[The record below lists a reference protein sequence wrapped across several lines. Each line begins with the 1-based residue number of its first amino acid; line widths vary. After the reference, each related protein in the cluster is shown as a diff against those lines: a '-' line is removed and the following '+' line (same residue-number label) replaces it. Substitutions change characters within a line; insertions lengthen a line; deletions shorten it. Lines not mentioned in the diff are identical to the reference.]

1 MKPLVFCLAT
11 FSLLLG
17 IPNGFFP
24 LLWAQCDVRFSIQ
37 EARDLQCLGQREMQ
51 ALEQVL
57 SESET
62 PLGYESFVRGSK
74 VASRAYHCVL
84 SEKRAAQDY
93 NCFSEVLHERLYSR
107 LEQRDLCFQE
117 RLTRSLAALNY
128 LLHRKLPVDEPITY
142 QAILDRSLSDFRVI
156 YGVIRQVKEEPEDP
170 VSLHLAARSCVD
182 MSDPSLSPVYVQEFV
197 RLTVAIALDYPD
209 LTQHLSAVLEA
220 TLRDAVV
227 VHRATASEESLR
239 EVHELLVDFG
249 AAFSDLY
256 AFREELERLLPQ
268 GQPTLSDLEKL
279 LDSSDK
285 LKSYLENGATKP
297 KYLASLYEPFEEYS
311 DVLHGIVELF
321 HFPEA
326 PWELK
331 DRLMWESCTVL
342 ATGIEYST
350 PYETTEELE
359 RVRTKLID
367 RVRSYG
373 SELARELKYS
383 ELITFESQF
392 LDQSE
397 RVLTASQQCHIHA
410 HLAQAFYV
418 LEQNREALQQLEASC
433 GLISQSDLRDLRE
446 VIEPW
451 LN

>member
-1 MKPLVFCLAT
+1 MKPLIGVAT
-11 FSLLLG
+11 LSLMFWAPG
-17 IPNGFFP
+17 GFLSP
-24 LLWAQCDVRFSIQ
+24 LWAQCDVRFAIQ
-37 EARDLQCLGQREMQ
+37 EARDLQCIREPEMRM
-51 ALEQVL
+51 LEQVL

-62 PLGYESFVRGSK
+62 SLGYESFVKGSK
-74 VASRAYHCVL
+74 VASRAYHCLL
-84 SEKRAAQDY
+84 SGRRVAQDY
-93 NCFSEVLHERLYSR
+93 RCFSEALHERLYSR
-107 LEQRDLCFQE
+107 LEQRDLCFNE

-128 LLHRKLPVDEPITY
+128 LLQRKLPVDEPLKY
-142 QAILDRSLSDFRVI
+142 QAVLDRSLSDFRVI
-156 YGVIRQVKEEPEDP
+156 YGVIRQIQEEPEDP

-182 MSDPSLSPVYVQEFV
+182 MSEPFLSPAYVQEFI
-197 RLTVAIALDYPD
+197 RLTVAIALAYPD

-220 TLRDAVV
+220 TLRDAVE

-268 GQPTLSDLEKL
+268 DQPSLADLEKL

-285 LKSYLENGATKP
+285 LRSHLEMGASKP
-297 KYLASLYEPFEEYS
+297 KYVASLYEPFEEYS
-311 DVLHGIVELF
+311 DVLHGIVEMF
-321 HFPEA
+321 HLPEA
-326 PWELK
+326 PWDLK

-342 ATGIEYST
+342 ATGIELST

-367 RVRSYG
+367 RVRNYG

-397 RVLTASQQCHIHA
+397 RILTSSQQCHIHA

-433 GLISQSDLRDLRE
+433 GLISQYDLRDLRE

>member
-1 MKPLVFCLAT
+1 
-11 FSLLLG
+11 
-17 IPNGFFP
+17 
-24 LLWAQCDVRFSIQ
+24 
-37 EARDLQCLGQREMQ
+37 
-51 ALEQVL
+51 
-57 SESET
+57 
-62 PLGYESFVRGSK
+62 
-74 VASRAYHCVL
+74 
-84 SEKRAAQDY
+84 
-93 NCFSEVLHERLYSR
+93 
-107 LEQRDLCFQE
+107 
-117 RLTRSLAALNY
+117 
-128 LLHRKLPVDEPITY
+128 
-142 QAILDRSLSDFRVI
+142 
-156 YGVIRQVKEEPEDP
+156 
-170 VSLHLAARSCVD
+170 

-268 GQPTLSDLEKL
+268 DQPTLSDLEKL

>member
-1 MKPLVFCLAT
+1 MKPLFCLAT
-11 FSLLLG
+11 LALTFWVPG
-17 IPNGFFP
+17 GFVP
-24 LLWAQCDVRFSIQ
+24 SLWAQCDVRFAIQ
-37 EARDLQCLGQREMQ
+37 EARDLQCLREPEMRT
-51 ALEQVL
+51 LEQVL

-62 PLGYESFVRGSK
+62 PLGYASFVKGSK
-74 VASRAYHCVL
+74 VASRAYHCIL
-84 SEKRAAQDY
+84 SRSRVAQNY
-93 NCFSEVLHERLYSR
+93 RCFSEVLHQRLYSR
-107 LEQRDLCFQE
+107 LEQRDLCFKE

-128 LLHRKLPVDEPITY
+128 LSQGKLSVDEPIKY
-142 QAILDRSLSDFRVI
+142 QAVLERSLSDFRVI
-156 YGVIRQVKEEPEDP
+156 YGVIRQIQEEPEDP

-182 MSDPSLSPVYVQEFV
+182 MSDPSLSPAYVQEFV
-197 RLTVAIALDYPD
+197 RLTVAIALEYPE

-220 TLRDAVV
+220 TLRDAVE

-239 EVHELLVDFG
+239 EVHQLLVDFG

-268 GQPTLSDLEKL
+268 DQPSLSDLEQL
-279 LDSSDK
+279 LDNSEK
-285 LKSYLENGATKP
+285 LRSHLERGASKP
-297 KYLASLYEPFEEYS
+297 KYVASLYKPFEEYS
-311 DVLHGIVELF
+311 DVLHGIVEMF
-321 HFPEA
+321 HLPEA
-326 PWELK
+326 PWDLK

-342 ATGIEYST
+342 ATGIELST

-367 RVRSYG
+367 RVRNYG

-392 LDQSE
+392 LDPSE
-397 RVLTASQQCHIHA
+397 RVLTSSQQCHIHA

>member
-1 MKPLVFCLAT
+1 MKPLFCLAT
-11 FSLLLG
+11 LSLTFWAPGGLL
-17 IPNGFFP
+17 PS
-24 LLWAQCDVRFSIQ
+24 LWAQCDVRFAIQ
-37 EARDLQCLGQREMQ
+37 EARDLQCLRESEMRT
-51 ALEQVL
+51 LEQVL

-62 PLGYESFVRGSK
+62 PLGYASFVKGSK
-74 VASRAYHCVL
+74 VASRAYHCIL
-84 SEKRAAQDY
+84 SRSRAAQDY
-93 NCFSEVLHERLYSR
+93 RCFSEVLHQRLYSR
-107 LEQRDLCFQE
+107 LEQRDLCFKE

-128 LLHRKLPVDEPITY
+128 LLQRKLPVDEPIKY
-142 QAILDRSLSDFRVI
+142 QAVLDRSLSDFRVI
-156 YGVIRQVKEEPEDP
+156 YGVIRQIQEEPEDP

-182 MSDPSLSPVYVQEFV
+182 MSDPSLSPAYVQEFV
-197 RLTVAIALDYPD
+197 RLTVAIALDYPE
-209 LTQHLSAVLEA
+209 LTQHLGAVLEA
-220 TLRDAVV
+220 TLRDAVE

-268 GQPTLSDLEKL
+268 DQPSLSDLEKL

-285 LKSYLENGATKP
+285 LRSHLEKGASKP
-297 KYLASLYEPFEEYS
+297 KYVASLYEPFEEYS

-326 PWELK
+326 PWDLK

-342 ATGIEYST
+342 ATGIELSA

-367 RVRSYG
+367 RVRNYG

-397 RVLTASQQCHIHA
+397 RVLTSSQQCHIHA

-446 VIEPW
+446 VIQPW

>member
-1 MKPLVFCLAT
+1 MKLLFWVATLPLMFGVP
-11 FSLLLG
+11 G
-17 IPNGFFP
+17 GFFP
-24 LLWAQCDVRFSIQ
+24 SLWAQCDVRFAIQ
-37 EARDLQCLGQREMQ
+37 EARDLQCLREPEMQ
-51 ALEQVL
+51 TLEQVL
-57 SESET
+57 SDSET
-62 PLGYESFVRGSK
+62 PIAYGSFVKGSK

-84 SEKRAAQDY
+84 SERREAQDY
-93 NCFSEVLHERLYSR
+93 RCFSEVLHEKLYSR

-128 LLHRKLPVDEPITY
+128 LLHRKLPLDEPIAY
-142 QAILDRSLSDFRVI
+142 QTILDRSLSDFRVI
-156 YGVIRQVKEEPEDP
+156 YGVIRQIQEEPEDP
-170 VSLHLAARSCVD
+170 ISLHLAARSCVD
-182 MSDPSLSPVYVQEFV
+182 MSDPSLSPAYVQEFV

-220 TLRDAVV
+220 TLRDAVE

-239 EVHELLVDFG
+239 EIHKLLVDFG
-249 AAFSDLY
+249 PAFSDLY
-256 AFREELERLLPQ
+256 AFREELERLVPQ
-268 GQPTLSDLEKL
+268 DQPSLSDLEKL

-285 LKSYLENGATKP
+285 LRSHLEKGASKP
-297 KYLASLYEPFEEYS
+297 KHVASLYEPFEEYS
-311 DVLHGIVELF
+311 DVLHGIVEVFYL
-321 HFPEA
+321 PEA

-331 DRLMWESCTVL
+331 DRLVWESCTVL
-342 ATGIEYST
+342 ATGIELST

-367 RVRSYG
+367 RVRNYG

-397 RVLTASQQCHIHA
+397 RILTSSQQCHIHA

>member
-1 MKPLVFCLAT
+1 M
-11 FSLLLG
+11 
-17 IPNGFFP
+17 
-24 LLWAQCDVRFSIQ
+24 R
-37 EARDLQCLGQREMQ
+37 M
-51 ALEQVL
+51 LEQVL

-62 PLGYESFVRGSK
+62 SLGYESFVKGSK
-74 VASRAYHCVL
+74 VASRAYHCLL
-84 SEKRAAQDY
+84 SARRVAQDY
-93 NCFSEVLHERLYSR
+93 RCFSEALHERLYSR
-107 LEQRDLCFQE
+107 LEQRDLCFNE

-128 LLHRKLPVDEPITY
+128 LLQRKLPVDEPLKY
-142 QAILDRSLSDFRVI
+142 QAVLDRSLSDFRVI
-156 YGVIRQVKEEPEDP
+156 YGVIRQIQEEPEDP

-182 MSDPSLSPVYVQEFV
+182 MSEPFLSPAYVQEFI
-197 RLTVAIALDYPD
+197 RLTVAIALAYPD

-220 TLRDAVV
+220 TLRDAVE

-239 EVHELLVDFG
+239 EMHELLVDFG

-268 GQPTLSDLEKL
+268 DQPSLADLEKL

-285 LKSYLENGATKP
+285 LRSHLEMGASKP
-297 KYLASLYEPFEEYS
+297 KYVASLYEPFEEYS
-311 DVLHGIVELF
+311 DVLHGIVEMF
-321 HFPEA
+321 HLPEA
-326 PWELK
+326 PWDLK

-342 ATGIEYST
+342 ATGIELST

-367 RVRSYG
+367 RVRNYG

-397 RVLTASQQCHIHA
+397 RILTSSQQCHIHA

-433 GLISQSDLRDLRE
+433 GLISQYDLRDLRE

>member
-1 MKPLVFCLAT
+1 
-11 FSLLLG
+11 
-17 IPNGFFP
+17 
-24 LLWAQCDVRFSIQ
+24 
-37 EARDLQCLGQREMQ
+37 
-51 ALEQVL
+51 
-57 SESET
+57 
-62 PLGYESFVRGSK
+62 
-74 VASRAYHCVL
+74 
-84 SEKRAAQDY
+84 
-93 NCFSEVLHERLYSR
+93 
-107 LEQRDLCFQE
+107 
-117 RLTRSLAALNY
+117 
-128 LLHRKLPVDEPITY
+128 LHRKLPVDEPIAY
-142 QAILDRSLSDFRVI
+142 QTILDRSLSDFRVI
-156 YGVIRQVKEEPEDP
+156 YGVIHQIQEEPEDP
-170 VSLHLAARSCVD
+170 ISLHLAARSCVD
-182 MSDPSLSPVYVQEFV
+182 MSDPSLSPAYVQEFV

-209 LTQHLSAVLEA
+209 LAQHLGAVLEA
-220 TLRDAVV
+220 TLRDAVE

-249 AAFSDLY
+249 TAFSDLY
-256 AFREELERLLPQ
+256 AFREELERLVPQ
-268 GQPTLSDLEKL
+268 DQPSLSDLEKL
-279 LDSSDK
+279 LDGSDK
-285 LKSYLENGATKP
+285 LRSHLERGASKP
-297 KYLASLYEPFEEYS
+297 KHVASLYEPFEEYS

-321 HFPEA
+321 HLPEA

-342 ATGIEYST
+342 ATGIELST
-350 PYETTEELE
+350 PHETTEELE

-367 RVRSYG
+367 RVRNYG

-397 RVLTASQQCHIHA
+397 RILTSSQQCHIHA

>member
-1 MKPLVFCLAT
+1 MKPLLCVAT
-11 FSLLLG
+11 LSLMFWAPGGLLSS
-17 IPNGFFP
+17 
-24 LLWAQCDVRFSIQ
+24 LWAQCDVRFALQ
-37 EARDLQCLGQREMQ
+37 EARDLQCLREPEMRM
-51 ALEQVL
+51 LEQVL

-62 PLGYESFVRGSK
+62 SLGYESFVKGSK
-74 VASRAYHCVL
+74 VASRAYHCLL
-84 SEKRAAQDY
+84 SGRRVAENYR
-93 NCFSEVLHERLYSR
+93 CFSEALHERLYSR
-107 LEQRDLCFQE
+107 LEQRDLCFNE

-128 LLHRKLPVDEPITY
+128 LLQRKLPVDEPLKY
-142 QAILDRSLSDFRVI
+142 QALLDRSLSDFRVV
-156 YGVIRQVKEEPEDP
+156 YGVIRQVQEEPEDP

-197 RLTVAIALDYPD
+197 RLTVAIALDYPQ

-220 TLRDAVV
+220 TLRDAVE
-227 VHRATASEESLR
+227 VHRATASEESLS
-239 EVHELLVDFG
+239 EVYELLADFG
-249 AAFSDLY
+249 PAFSDFY

-268 GQPTLSDLEKL
+268 DQPSLSDLEQL

-285 LKSYLENGATKP
+285 LRSHLEKGASKP
-297 KYLASLYEPFEEYS
+297 KYVASLYEPFEEYS
-311 DVLHGIVELF
+311 DVLHGIVERF
-321 HFPEA
+321 HLPEA
-326 PWELK
+326 PWDLK
-331 DRLMWESCTVL
+331 DRLMWESCTAL
-342 ATGIEYST
+342 ATGIELST

-367 RVRSYG
+367 RVRNYG

-397 RVLTASQQCHIHA
+397 RVLTSSQQCHIHA

-433 GLISQSDLRDLRE
+433 GLVSQSDLRNLRE

>member
-1 MKPLVFCLAT
+1 MKPLFCVAT
-11 FSLLLG
+11 LSLTFWAPG
-17 IPNGFFP
+17 GFLP
-24 LLWAQCDVRFSIQ
+24 SLWAQCDVRFAIQ
-37 EARDLQCLGQREMQ
+37 EARDLQCLREPEMRT
-51 ALEQVL
+51 LEQVL

-62 PLGYESFVRGSK
+62 PLGYESFVKGSK
-74 VASRAYHCVL
+74 VASRAYHCIL
-84 SEKRAAQDY
+84 SGSRAAQDY
-93 NCFSEVLHERLYSR
+93 RCFSEVLHERLYSR
-107 LEQRDLCFQE
+107 LEQRDLCFKE

-128 LLHRKLPVDEPITY
+128 LLQRKLPVDEPITY
-142 QAILDRSLSDFRVI
+142 QAVLDRSLSDFRIV
-156 YGVIRQVKEEPEDP
+156 YGVIRQIQEEPEDP

-182 MSDPSLSPVYVQEFV
+182 MSDPSLSPAYVQEFV
-197 RLTVAIALDYPD
+197 RLTVAIALDYPE

-220 TLRDAVV
+220 TLRDAVE
-227 VHRATASEESLR
+227 VHRGTASEESLR

-268 GQPTLSDLEKL
+268 DQPSLSDLEKL

-285 LKSYLENGATKP
+285 LRSHLEKGASKP
-297 KYLASLYEPFEEYS
+297 KYVASLYEPFEEYS

-321 HFPEA
+321 HLPEA
-326 PWELK
+326 PWDLK

-342 ATGIEYST
+342 ATGIELST

-367 RVRSYG
+367 RVRNYG

-397 RVLTASQQCHIHA
+397 RVLTSSQQCHIHA

>member
-1 MKPLVFCLAT
+1 MKPLFCVAT
-11 FSLLLG
+11 LSLMFWAPG
-17 IPNGFFP
+17 GFLSP
-24 LLWAQCDVRFSIQ
+24 LWAQCDVRFAIQ
-37 EARDLQCLGQREMQ
+37 EARDLQCIREPEMRT
-51 ALEQVL
+51 LEQVL
-57 SESET
+57 SESDT
-62 PLGYESFVRGSK
+62 PLGYESFVKGSK
-74 VASRAYHCVL
+74 VASRAYHCIL
-84 SEKRAAQDY
+84 SRSRAAQDY
-93 NCFSEVLHERLYSR
+93 RCFSEALHERLYSR
-107 LEQRDLCFQE
+107 LEQRDLCFKE

-128 LLHRKLPVDEPITY
+128 LLQRKLPVDEPIKY
-142 QAILDRSLSDFRVI
+142 QAVLDRSLSDFRVI
-156 YGVIRQVKEEPEDP
+156 YGVIRQIQEEPEDP

-182 MSDPSLSPVYVQEFV
+182 MSEPSLSPAYVQEFI
-197 RLTVAIALDYPD
+197 RLTVAIALAYPD

-220 TLRDAVV
+220 TLRDAVE

-268 GQPTLSDLEKL
+268 DQPSLADLEKL

-285 LKSYLENGATKP
+285 LRSHLEMGASKP
-297 KYLASLYEPFEEYS
+297 KYVASLYEPFEEYS
-311 DVLHGIVELF
+311 DVLHGIVEMF
-321 HFPEA
+321 HLPEA
-326 PWELK
+326 PWDLK

-342 ATGIEYST
+342 ATGIELST

-367 RVRSYG
+367 RVRNYG

-397 RVLTASQQCHIHA
+397 RILTSSQQCHIHA

-433 GLISQSDLRDLRE
+433 GLISQSDLRDLRK

>member
-1 MKPLVFCLAT
+1 MKPLLYVAT
-11 FSLLLG
+11 VYLMLWAPGGLLSS
-17 IPNGFFP
+17 
-24 LLWAQCDVRFSIQ
+24 LWAQCDVRFAIQ
-37 EARDLQCLGQREMQ
+37 EARDLQCLREGEMQ
-51 ALEQVL
+51 TLEQVL
-57 SESET
+57 SESEI
-62 PLGYESFVRGSK
+62 PLGYDSFVKGSK
-74 VASRAYHCVL
+74 VASRAYHCIL
-84 SEKRAAQDY
+84 SGSRVAQNY
-93 NCFSEVLHERLYSR
+93 GCFSEVLHERLYSR
-107 LEQRDLCFQE
+107 LEQRDLCFKE

-128 LLHRKLPVDEPITY
+128 LLHRKLPVDESIKH
-142 QAILDRSLSDFRVI
+142 QAVLDRSLSDFRIV
-156 YGVIRQVKEEPEDP
+156 YGVIRQVQEEPEDP

-182 MSDPSLSPVYVQEFV
+182 MSDPSLSPAYVQEFV
-197 RLTVAIALDYPD
+197 RLTVAIALDYPE

-220 TLRDAVV
+220 TLRDAVE

-239 EVHELLVDFG
+239 EVHELVVDFG

-256 AFREELERLLPQ
+256 AFREELEKLLPQ
-268 GQPTLSDLEKL
+268 DQPSLSDLEKL

-285 LKSYLENGATKP
+285 LRSHLEKGASKP
-297 KYLASLYEPFEEYS
+297 KYVASLYEPFEEYS

-321 HFPEA
+321 HLPEA
-326 PWELK
+326 PWDLK
-331 DRLMWESCTVL
+331 NRLMWESCTVL
-342 ATGIEYST
+342 ATGIELST
-350 PYETTEELE
+350 PYETTDELE

-367 RVRSYG
+367 RVRNYG

-397 RVLTASQQCHIHA
+397 RILTSSQQCHIHA

-418 LEQNREALQQLEASC
+418 LKQNREALQQLEASC

>member
-1 MKPLVFCLAT
+1 MKPLFYLAT
-11 FSLLLG
+11 LALTFGSPGEL
-17 IPNGFFP
+17 IPS
-24 LLWAQCDVRFSIQ
+24 LWAQCDVRFAIQ
-37 EARDLQCLGQREMQ
+37 EARDLQCLREAEMQ
-51 ALEQVL
+51 RLEQVL

-62 PLGYESFVRGSK
+62 PLGYESFLKGSK
-74 VASRAYHCVL
+74 VASRAYHCIL
-84 SEKRAAQDY
+84 SGSRAAQDY
-93 NCFSEVLHERLYSR
+93 RCFSEVLHQRLYSR
-107 LEQRDLCFQE
+107 LEQRDLCFKE
-117 RLTRSLAALNY
+117 RLTRSLTALNY
-128 LLHRKLPVDEPITY
+128 LFQRKLPVDEPFKH
-142 QAILDRSLSDFRVI
+142 QALLDRSLSDFRVV
-156 YGVIRQVKEEPEDP
+156 YGVIRQVQEEPEDP

-182 MSDPSLSPVYVQEFV
+182 MSDPVLSPAYVQEFV
-197 RLTVAIALDYPD
+197 RLTVAIALDYPE
-209 LTQHLSAVLEA
+209 LTQHLGAVLEA
-220 TLRDAVV
+220 TLRDAVE

-268 GQPTLSDLEKL
+268 DQPSLSDLEKL

-285 LKSYLENGATKP
+285 LRSHLEAGASKP
-297 KYLASLYEPFEEYS
+297 KHVASLYEPFEEYS
-311 DVLHGIVELF
+311 DVLHGIVERF
-321 HFPEA
+321 HLPEA
-326 PWELK
+326 PWGLK

-342 ATGIEYST
+342 ATGIELST
-350 PYETTEELE
+350 PYETNEELE

-367 RVRSYG
+367 RVRNYG

-383 ELITFESQF
+383 ELISFESQF

-397 RVLTASQQCHIHA
+397 RVLTSSQQCHIHA

-433 GLISQSDLRDLRE
+433 GLISPSDLRDLRA

>member
-1 MKPLVFCLAT
+1 MKPLICVAT
-11 FSLLLG
+11 LSLTFWAPGGLLSS
-17 IPNGFFP
+17 
-24 LLWAQCDVRFSIQ
+24 LWAQCDVRFAIQ
-37 EARDLQCLGQREMQ
+37 EARDLQCLREPEMRT
-51 ALEQVL
+51 LEQVL

-62 PLGYESFVRGSK
+62 PLGYDSFVKGSK
-74 VASRAYHCVL
+74 VASRAYHCIL
-84 SEKRAAQDY
+84 SRSRAAQDY
-93 NCFSEVLHERLYSR
+93 RCFSEALHERLYSR
-107 LEQRDLCFQE
+107 LEQRDLCFKE

-128 LLHRKLPVDEPITY
+128 LLQRKLPVDESTKH
-142 QAILDRSLSDFRVI
+142 QEVLERSLSDFRIV
-156 YGVIRQVKEEPEDP
+156 YGVIRQVQEEPEDP

-182 MSDPSLSPVYVQEFV
+182 MSDPSLSPAYVQEFV
-197 RLTVAIALDYPD
+197 RLTVAIALAYPD

-220 TLRDAVV
+220 TLRDAVE

-268 GQPTLSDLEKL
+268 DQPTLADLEKL

-285 LKSYLENGATKP
+285 LRSHLEEGASKP
-297 KYLASLYEPFEEYS
+297 KYVASLYEPFEEYS
-311 DVLHGIVELF
+311 DVLHGIVEMF
-321 HFPEA
+321 HLPEA
-326 PWELK
+326 PWDLK

-342 ATGIEYST
+342 ATGIELST

-367 RVRSYG
+367 RVRNYG

-397 RVLTASQQCHIHA
+397 RILTSSQQCHIHA

-433 GLISQSDLRDLRE
+433 GLISQKLEL
-446 VIEPW
+446 W
-451 LN
+451 K

>member
-1 MKPLVFCLAT
+1 MKPLFCVAT
-11 FSLLLG
+11 LSLMFWAPG
-17 IPNGFFP
+17 GFLSP
-24 LLWAQCDVRFSIQ
+24 LWAQCDVRFAIQ
-37 EARDLQCLGQREMQ
+37 EARDLQCLREPEMRT
-51 ALEQVL
+51 LEQVL
-57 SESET
+57 SESDT
-62 PLGYESFVRGSK
+62 PLGYESFVKGSK
-74 VASRAYHCVL
+74 VASRAYHCIL
-84 SEKRAAQDY
+84 SRSRAAQDY
-93 NCFSEVLHERLYSR
+93 RCFSEALHERLYSR
-107 LEQRDLCFQE
+107 LEQRDLCFKE

-128 LLHRKLPVDEPITY
+128 LLQRKLPVDEPIKY
-142 QAILDRSLSDFRVI
+142 QAVLDRSLSDFRVI
-156 YGVIRQVKEEPEDP
+156 YGVIRQIQEEPEDP

-182 MSDPSLSPVYVQEFV
+182 MSEPSLSPAYVQEFI
-197 RLTVAIALDYPD
+197 RLTVAIALAYPD

-220 TLRDAVV
+220 TLRDAVE

-268 GQPTLSDLEKL
+268 DQPSLADLEKL

-285 LKSYLENGATKP
+285 LRSHLEMGASKP
-297 KYLASLYEPFEEYS
+297 KYVASLYEPFEEYS
-311 DVLHGIVELF
+311 DVLHGIVEMF
-321 HFPEA
+321 HLPEA
-326 PWELK
+326 PWDLK

-342 ATGIEYST
+342 ATGIELST

-367 RVRSYG
+367 RVRNYG

-397 RVLTASQQCHIHA
+397 RILTSSQQCHIHA

-433 GLISQSDLRDLRE
+433 GLISQYDLRDLRE

>member
-1 MKPLVFCLAT
+1 M
-11 FSLLLG
+11 
-17 IPNGFFP
+17 
-24 LLWAQCDVRFSIQ
+24 R
-37 EARDLQCLGQREMQ
+37 M
-51 ALEQVL
+51 LEQVL

-62 PLGYESFVRGSK
+62 SLGYESFVKGSK
-74 VASRAYHCVL
+74 VASRAYHCLL
-84 SEKRAAQDY
+84 SARRVAQDY
-93 NCFSEVLHERLYSR
+93 RCFSEALHERLYSR
-107 LEQRDLCFQE
+107 LEQRDLCFNE

-128 LLHRKLPVDEPITY
+128 LLQRKLPVDEPLKY
-142 QAILDRSLSDFRVI
+142 QAVLDRSLSDFRVI
-156 YGVIRQVKEEPEDP
+156 YGVIRQIQEEPEDP

-182 MSDPSLSPVYVQEFV
+182 MSEPSLSPAYVQEFI
-197 RLTVAIALDYPD
+197 RLTVAIALAYPD

-220 TLRDAVV
+220 TLRDAVE

-239 EVHELLVDFG
+239 EMHELLVDFG

-268 GQPTLSDLEKL
+268 DQPSLADLEKL

-285 LKSYLENGATKP
+285 LRSHLEMGASKP
-297 KYLASLYEPFEEYS
+297 KYVASLYEPFEEYS
-311 DVLHGIVELF
+311 DVLHGIVEMF
-321 HFPEA
+321 HLPEA
-326 PWELK
+326 PWDLK

-342 ATGIEYST
+342 ATGIELST

-367 RVRSYG
+367 RVRNYG

-397 RVLTASQQCHIHA
+397 RILTSSQQCHIHA

-433 GLISQSDLRDLRE
+433 GLISQYDLRDLRE